1 MKRILTIA
9 AAMICL
15 WGCEKNAE
23 PEPGTFEALAEEM
36 CGDYVLTGMHW
47 SGSPIDLNG
56 DGTGYN
62 NLIKELCWFNGY
74 YEPYHLAEVA
84 ESCITDNDDDRTFA
98 ISVMLPYP
106 DFRMNN
112 VKSTIAGVSYLPLTL
127 RETYIGGDTGV
138 ALTYGPISFDNVDDD
153 QIFLKGITELRI
165 TDFKEGH
172 FTVRMRCHLRE
183 AGEDDYKLDY
193 LHYYYRKLN

>member
-15 WGCEKNAE
+15 WGCEKNAG

-84 ESCITDNDDDRTFA
+84 ESCIIGNDDDRTFA

-165 TDFKEGH
+165 TDFKEGQ

-183 AGEDDYKLDY
+183 AGDDDYKLDY
-193 LHYYYRKLN
+193 LHYYYRKVN